1 MSLYS
6 SDTRIGNIGGP
17 DIGKFIPFIA
27 YARIVPV
34 IATTRHR
41 EYWHDMER
49 KAQAVEDALLAAD
62 FHIAV
67 PVAFTPTFR
76 QAPARLTIVGFYDN
90 AMNPSA
96 PTFYPA
102 EPLIPKRGIIHSG
115 TVEGEKTARMHPPN
129 GTQTWG
135 DNPTA
140 TNMAITKALKIDLD
154 AAIAGITVNGVA
166 KTWTCTIFYM
176 DVASVKYGQLPN
188 KKGFFSFP
196 Q

>member
-6 SDTRIGNIGGP
+6 SDVRLGSIGGP
-17 DIGKFIPFIA
+17 THGDWHPFIV

-34 IATTRHR
+34 IATTRRR

-49 KAQAVEDALLAAD
+49 KAQAVEDALLAAGLK
-62 FHIAV
+62 IAT
-67 PVAFTPTFR
+67 PVAYTPTFR
-76 QAPARLTIVGFYDN
+76 QAPARLTIVGFWN
-90 AMNPSA
+90 EFAEEPSA
-96 PTFYPA
+96 GEPLVA

-115 TVEGEKTARMHPPN
+115 TVEGEKTSRMHPPN

-135 DNPTA
+135 DNPT
-140 TNMAITKALKIDLD
+140 TQNMLITKHIK
-154 AAIAGITVNGVA
+154 AAIETAVA
-166 KTWTCTIFYM
+166 AIPIMNWNFNIFYM
-176 DVASVKYGQLPN
+176 DVDSVKYGQLPN

>member
-6 SDTRIGNIGGP
+6 SDPRIGPIGGPRIGN
-17 DIGKFIPFIA
+17 FLPFIA

-34 IATTRHR
+34 IATTRRR
-41 EYWHDMER
+41 EYWHDMEK
-49 KAQAVEDALLAAD
+49 KAQAVEDALLNAS
-62 FHIAV
+62 FRIAV

-76 QAPARLTIVGFYDN
+76 QAPARLTIVGFWP
-90 AMNPSA
+90 ATSV
-96 PTFYPA
+96 A
-102 EPLIPKRGIIHSG
+102 EPLTPKITIIHSG
-115 TVEGEKTARMHPPN
+115 SVEGEKTSVMTPPN

-140 TNMAITKALKIDLD
+140 ANMAATKALKTALE
-154 AAIAGITVNGVA
+154 AAFATITVNAVP
-166 KTWTCTIFYM
+166 KTWSCEIFYM
-176 DVASVKYGQLPN
+176 DVDSVKYGQLPN